1 MDTTNKN
8 IEELEEIEEKYEEIE
23 EELKELEYKVN
34 DENIAGRLAKGF
46 IEHPLTFIFAIFI
59 LVVGYMALNLT
70 PREENPQIKVA
81 GGAVIVPMPGATASE
96 IQKVIIEPLERKIR
110 GIKGV
115 ENIFSIAKE
124 SVGIIQVQYYIGQDK
139 ETSDVKLYDQI
150 MRNMD
155 NMPKGAMQPI
165 IKTMDIDTDIPVAT
179 IAFYSKD
186 KSVSQTDLYKRI
198 SKLGYEIN
206 KIENVAVVD
215 LKGEKKEQY
224 NVLVDLGKLSGY
236 HLSLGQIMQSIKGL
250 SFELPDA
257 KGRTK
262 QNEIVMFGIESA
274 IESAKDLENIL
285 VASYM
290 NSPIYLKDVATVTK
304 SYDIQNKKSAYLY
317 TKEKDDMPQVT
328 LTVSKLKGA
337 NTVVIND
344 KIFKYLKSISKEL
357 EKEHIGYV
365 ITRDDGYTANHAVNE
380 LVFHLVVSI
389 VIIAILLIFTLG
401 LKEAIIVSL
410 TVPMI
415 LALTLFIGFLIGE
428 TINRITLFALLLSL
442 GLLVD
447 AAIIVIENIHRH
459 LHSHDSKDKTLKQ
472 IAIEA
477 TNEIGNP
484 TNIATLAIVM
494 TFIPMFFVGGMMGQ
508 FMHPLPVFV
517 PIALVM
523 SLVVAY
529 IFTPYLVNKMLK
541 KEH

>member
-1 MDTTNKN
+1 MCN
-8 IEELEEIEEKYEEIE
+8 EEDQEQ
-23 EELKELEYKVN
+23 
-34 DENIAGRLAKGF
+34 NIAGKLAKGF
-46 IEHPLTFIFAIFI
+46 IQHPLTVVLAVFI
-59 LVVGYMALNLT
+59 LAVGYMALNLT

-81 GGAVIVPMPGATASE
+81 GGAVIVPMPGASAAE

-110 GIKGV
+110 AIKGV

-124 SVGIIQVQYYIGQDK
+124 SVGIIQIQYYIGQDK
-139 ETSDVKLYDQI
+139 SESDLKLYDQI

-155 NMPKGAMQPI
+155 KMPQGAMQPI

-179 IAFYSKD
+179 IAFYAKD
-186 KSVSQTDLYKRI
+186 NKISQTDLYKKI
-198 SKLGYEIN
+198 SQLGHEIN

-224 NVLVDLGKLSGY
+224 NVQVDLGKLSGY
-236 HLSLGQIMQSIKGL
+236 HLSLGQIMESIQGL

-257 KGRTK
+257 KGRTSK
-262 QNEIVMFGIESA
+262 GEIVMFGIESA
-274 IESAKDLENIL
+274 IESSDDLENIL

-290 NSPIYLKDVATVTK
+290 GSAIYLKDVAVVSK
-304 SYDIQNKKSAYLY
+304 SFDIQNKKSALLY
-317 TKEKDDMPQVT
+317 TPQNDEVEQTT
-328 LTVSKLKGA
+328 LTISKLKGA
-337 NTVVIND
+337 NTVVINN
-344 KIFKYLKSISKEL
+344 KIFAHLDSIKDDL
-357 EKEHIGYV
+357 EKANIGYI
-365 ITRDDGYTANHAVNE
+365 ITRDDGFTANHAVNE
-380 LVFHLVVSI
+380 LMFHLLISI
-389 VIIAILLIFTLG
+389 VIIAILLVFTLG
-401 LKEAIIVSL
+401 FKEAIIVSL

-459 LHSHDSKDKTLKQ
+459 LHSHESKDKSVKE

-517 PIALVM
+517 PIALLM
-523 SLVVAY
+523 SLFVAY

>member
-1 MDTTNKN
+1 M
-8 IEELEEIEEKYEEIE
+8 
-23 EELKELEYKVN
+23 KEQEQ
-34 DENIAGRLAKGF
+34 NIAGRLAKGF
-46 IEHPLTFIFAIFI
+46 IEHPLTLVLAIFI
-59 LVVGYMALNLT
+59 LAVGYMALNLT

-81 GGAVIVPMPGATASE
+81 GGAVIVPMPGASASE

-110 GIKGV
+110 AIKGV
-115 ENIFSIAKE
+115 ENIFSIARE
-124 SVGIIQVQYYIGQDK
+124 SVGIIQVQYYIGEDK
-139 ETSDVKLYDQI
+139 AESDLKLYDQI

-155 NMPKGAMQPI
+155 SMPKGAMQPI

-179 IAFYSKD
+179 IAFYNKD
-186 KSVSQTDLYKRI
+186 KSLSQTYLYKRI
-198 SKLGYEIN
+198 SKLGHDIN
-206 KIENVAVVD
+206 KIKNVAVVD

-224 NVLVDLGKLSGY
+224 NVQVDLGKLSGY
-236 HLSLGQIMQSIKGL
+236 HLSLGQIMESIQGL
-250 SFELPDA
+250 SFELPDV

-262 QNEIVMFGIESA
+262 NNEIVMFGIESA
-274 IESAKDLENIL
+274 IESEEDLNNIL

-290 NSPIYLKDVATVTK
+290 GSPIYLKNIAKVTK
-304 SYDIQNKKSAYLY
+304 SYDIQNKKTALLY
-317 TKEKDDMPQVT
+317 IPNSDEIQQIT
-328 LTVSKLKGA
+328 LTISKLKGA
-337 NTVVIND
+337 NTVVINN
-344 KIFKYLKSISKEL
+344 KIFDYLETISDDL
-357 EKEHIGYV
+357 EKANIGYV

-380 LVFHLVVSI
+380 LMFHLVISI
-389 VIIAILLIFTLG
+389 VIIAILLVFTLG
-401 LKEAIIVSL
+401 FKEAVIVSL

-415 LALTLFIGFLIGE
+415 LALTLFVGFLIGE

-459 LHSHDSKDKTLKQ
+459 LQDEDSKDKTVKQ

-484 TNIATLAIVM
+484 TNIATLAIIM

-517 PIALVM
+517 PIALLM
-523 SLVVAY
+523 SLFVAY

-541 KEH
+541 KKEH

>member
-1 MDTTNKN
+1 MDNLNEKKCKK
-8 IEELEEIEEKYEEIE
+8 IENEIEDIEYELHE
-23 EELKELEYKVN
+23 
-34 DENIAGRLAKGF
+34 ENIAGKLAKSF
-46 IEHPLTFIFAIFI
+46 IEHPLTLILAIFI
-59 LVVGYMALNLT
+59 IVVGYMALNLT

-81 GGAVIVPMPGATASE
+81 GGAVIVPMPGASAAE

-115 ENIFSIAKE
+115 ENIFSISKE
-124 SVGIIQVQYYIGQDK
+124 SVGIIQVQYFIGEDK
-139 ETSDVKLYDQI
+139 AQSDLKLYDQV

-155 NMPKGAMQPI
+155 QMPQGAMQPI

-179 IAFYSKD
+179 IAFYNKD
-186 KSVSQTDLYKRI
+186 KSMSQTQLYQKI
-198 SKLGYEIN
+198 SKLGHEIN
-206 KIENVAVVD
+206 KIEDVAVVD
-215 LKGEKKEQY
+215 LKGERKDQY
-224 NVLVDLGKLSGY
+224 NVQVDLGKLSGY
-236 HLSLGQIMQSIKGL
+236 HLSLGQIMQSIQGL

-262 QNEIVMFGIESA
+262 SNEIVMFGIQSA
-274 IESAKDLENIL
+274 IESEDDLNNIL
-285 VASYM
+285 VAVYM
-290 NSPIYLKDVATVTK
+290 GSAIYLKDVAVVTK
-304 SYDIQNKKSAYLY
+304 SYDIQNTKSAYLY
-317 TKEKDDMPQVT
+317 MDEKNSDAIEQTT
-328 LTVSKLKGA
+328 LTISKLKGA
-337 NTVVIND
+337 NTVVINT
-344 KIFKYLKSISKEL
+344 KIFEYLDSIKDDL
-357 EKEHIGYV
+357 EKENIGYV

-380 LVFHLVVSI
+380 LVFHLVISI

-401 LKEAIIVSL
+401 FKEAIIVSL

-415 LALTLFIGFLIGE
+415 LALTLFVGFLIGE

-459 LHSHDSKDKTLKQ
+459 LHSHDSKDKCLKQ

-517 PIALVM
+517 PISLIM
-523 SLVVAY
+523 SLIVAY
-529 IFTPYLVNKMLK
+529 IFTPYLVKKLLK
-541 KEH
+541 KEY